1 MYRDNSLIPIEAV
14 RLSALGRLLR
24 GPMRYAALA
33 GEVRHF
39 TSRMVGP
46 SLELLGT
53 SIELLRLEGL
63 VEAVEGPGG
72 SKGGMEDDAML
83 AVTGAG
89 RAAFRELMRA
99 NVRAPGSDMGK
110 LVLALK
116 LKFLDLLEP
125 ADRREVID
133 GMIEIHRGERARL
146 ADLRRGLAGGGD
158 DPLARWLDLE
168 IAQVDQRLEWCE
180 RFQAAK

>member
-1 MYRDNSLIPIEAV
+1 MYRDNSLIPTEAV

-63 VEAVEGPGG
+63 VEAVDG
-72 SKGGMEDDAML
+72 KGMEDDATL
-83 AVTGAG
+83 AATEAG

-116 LKFLDLLEP
+116 LKFLDLLDP

-146 ADLRRGLAGGGD
+146 ADLRRGLAGGD

-180 RFQAAK
+180 RFQASK

>member
-14 RLSALGRLLR
+14 RLCALGRLVR
-24 GPMRYAALA
+24 GRMRYAALA

-39 TSRMVGP
+39 ISRMVGP

-63 VEAVEGPGG
+63 VEAVDG
-72 SKGGMEDDAML
+72 KGMEDDATL
-83 AVTGAG
+83 AITAAG
-89 RAAFRELMRA
+89 SASFRELMRA

-116 LKFLDLLEP
+116 LRVIDLLSP
-125 ADRREVID
+125 ADRREVIE
-133 GMIEIHRGERARL
+133 GMADILRGEKARL
-146 ADLRRGLAGGGD
+146 ADLHRGLSGGD
-158 DPLARWLDLE
+158 GDPLTKWLDLE
-168 IAQVDQRLEWCE
+168 IAQVDERLEWCE
-180 RFQAAK
+180 RFQAK

>member
-53 SIELLRLEGL
+53 SITE
-63 VEAVEGPGG
+63 
-72 SKGGMEDDAML
+72 
-83 AVTGAG
+83 AG

-125 ADRREVID
+125 ADRREVVE
-133 GMIEIHRGERARL
+133 GMIEIHRGEKARL
-146 ADLRRGLAGGGD
+146 ADLRRGLSGGSD
-158 DPLARWLDLE
+158 DPLLRWLDLE

-180 RFQAAK
+180 RFQATQ

>member
-63 VEAVEGPGG
+63 VEAVEGK
-72 SKGGMEDDAML
+72 SMEDDALL
-83 AVTGAG
+83 AITEAG

-125 ADRREVID
+125 ADRREVVE
-133 GMIEIHRGERARL
+133 GMIEIHRGEKARL
-146 ADLRRGLAGGGD
+146 ADLRRGLSGGSD
-158 DPLARWLDLE
+158 DPLLRWLDLE

-180 RFQAAK
+180 RFQATQ